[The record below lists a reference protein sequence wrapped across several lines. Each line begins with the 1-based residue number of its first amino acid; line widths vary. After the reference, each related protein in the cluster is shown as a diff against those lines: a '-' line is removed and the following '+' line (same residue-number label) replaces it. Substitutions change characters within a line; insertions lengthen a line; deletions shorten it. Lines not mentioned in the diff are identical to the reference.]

1 MSLHLEAKEG
11 EIAERVLLPGDP
23 LRAKYMAEK
32 FLENPVCYNKV
43 RGMLGYTGLYKG
55 KRVSIQGTG
64 MGMGSSGI
72 YVTELIENYK
82 VKTLIR
88 VGTCGTLQ
96 ADVELGQVVLGV
108 SASGDCNANRL
119 YFKGIDFAP
128 SADFQL
134 LYKAY
139 EKAKELGISTIEG
152 GIFSTDMFYDYG
164 EKDRWAIWAQH
175 GIVGIDMESQML
187 YTLAARYGAK
197 ALSLL
202 TVSDNLPKG
211 ESISAQDREQGVAD
225 MMKIAF
231 EIV

>member
-11 EIAERVLLPGDP
+11 EIAESVLLPGDP
-23 LRAKYMAEK
+23 MRAKYMAEK

-43 RGMLGYTGLYKG
+43 RGMLGYTGLYNG

-64 MGMGSSGI
+64 MGMGSAGI
-72 YVTELIENYK
+72 YITELIENYG
-82 VKTLIR
+82 VKSLIR

-108 SASGDCNANRL
+108 SASGDSNALRL
-119 YFKGIDFAP
+119 YFNDIDFAP
-128 SADFQL
+128 SADFGL
-134 LYKAY
+134 LHSAY

-164 EKDRWAIWAQH
+164 EGNRWAKWAQH
-175 GIVGIDMESQML
+175 GIVGIDMESQIL

-211 ESISAQDREQGVAD
+211 ESISSKDREQGVSD

>member
-43 RGMLGYTGLYKG
+43 RGMLGYTGMYKG

-72 YVTELIENYK
+72 YVTELIENYN

-96 ADVELGQVVLGV
+96 ADVNLGQVVLGV
-108 SASGDCNANRL
+108 SASGDSNANRL
-119 YFKGIDFAP
+119 YFKDIDFAP
-128 SADFQL
+128 SADFKL
-134 LYKAY
+134 LYDAY
-139 EKAKELGISTIEG
+139 EMAKKLGISTIEG

-231 EIV
+231 EIA